1 MFVCECERCD
11 PDIISTREY
20 NYLMF
25 KLFGE
30 FFQLSELFEFRNSY
44 SIVLKTHVHRIP
56 KRLHIIDQTKTLFL
70 IKEL

>member
-1 MFVCECERCD
+1 
-11 PDIISTREY
+11 
-20 NYLMF
+20 
-25 KLFGE
+25 LFGE